1 MAPRPIIPSRA
12 NDVLSPVLT
21 TPDATSVVS
30 STPLDDAGVVSTA
43 RTYASG
49 DVQITPTDAT
59 GVLQT
64 TTPGVALAASFSPIA
79 HAKGNGHGYRV
90 VAANKFEPKATCSAL
105 RVIPA
110 SNRTWL
116 PLYHRHGPCSPPHS
130 GRRTPYS
137 TASILRRDQVR
148 ADAIQRRLSRTG
160 PSAVSTALGTALG
173 LGTLEY
179 VIAVGLGTPSVRQ
192 TVLIDTGS
200 DLSWVQCRPCSRPPC
215 HRQRDAVFDPSK
227 SSTYSPFRCGSPA
240 CARLAAD
247 NTTNGCSDS
256 NRCGYVVKYGDGSNT
271 TGTYSSDTL
280 TLTPSDVIVNFRFG
294 CSHDITGFAD
304 TDRTDGLLG
313 LGGDAQS
320 LVSQAGKRA
329 FSYCLPPTASRT
341 GFFTLGV
348 PRVSAS
354 RFAVTPLYR
363 TAQSATFYL
372 VMLQAI
378 TVAGRR
384 LDVPPSVFSAGAIM
398 DSGTIITRLPPA
410 AYRELRAA
418 FRAEMIKMY
427 PPAPPAGIL
436 DTCFN
441 LTGVRDLRVPRVA
454 LVFDRGVAV
463 ELHPTGIIQ
472 YGCLAFASNH
482 ARRSAGII
490 GNVQQR
496 TLEVLYD
503 VAGGAVGFRHG
514 AC

>member
-1 MAPRPIIPSRA
+1 MFLR
-12 NDVLSPVLT
+12 VLLLLLGLQ
-21 TPDATSVVS
+21 A
-30 STPLDDAGVVSTA
+30 
-43 RTYASG
+43 AS
-49 DVQITPTDAT
+49 
-59 GVLQT
+59 
-64 TTPGVALAASFSPIA
+64 ASFSPIA
-79 HAKGNGHGYRV
+79 HAKGNGQGYRV
-90 VAANKFEPKATCSAL
+90 VAANKFKAKAICFAL

-116 PLYHRHGPCSPPHS
+116 PLYHRHGPCSPPPS
-130 GRRTPYS
+130 GQRTPYS

-148 ADAIQRRLSRTG
+148 ADAIQRRLSRKG
-160 PSAVSTALGTALG
+160 PSGVSTALGTALG

-200 DLSWVQCRPCSRPPC
+200 DLSWVQCRPCSLPPC

-240 CARLAAD
+240 CARLDAD
-247 NTTNGCSDS
+247 NTTNGCSGS
-256 NRCGYVVKYGDGSNT
+256 NTNRCGYVVKYGDGSNT

-280 TLTPSDVIVNFRFG
+280 RLTPSDVVVNFRFG

-304 TDRTDGLLG
+304 TDLTDGLLG

-329 FSYCLPPTASRT
+329 FSYCLPPTASHT

-363 TAQSATFYL
+363 AAQSATFYL
-372 VMLQAI
+372 VKLQAI

-410 AYRELRAA
+410 AYRQLRAA
-418 FRAEMIKMY
+418 FRAEMINMY

-441 LTGVRDLRVPRVA
+441 LTSVRHLRVPRVA

-472 YGCLAFASNH
+472 DGCLAFASNH
-482 ARRSAGII
+482 ARRSPGII

-503 VAGGAVGFRHG
+503 VAGGAVGFRRG